1 MTDTIVYVSD
11 QVIDLSPGTVIA
23 QSIKRLNIGDL
34 STRSVNHTNLF
45 KGPFTEN
52 NNRIYQYAND
62 VRSKTSVPYSI
73 QPTRVVQ
80 SGIELIRDG
89 VHYMKR
95 AKDQYEVYILSNAAA
110 FFDAIGD
117 KKLNQ
122 LDFVGINGSWNN
134 NDIENYRAATSG
146 IVAPVMDYGNYNP
159 VTNAIGVSD
168 YLPSIYYHTLI
179 SLIFEQAGYEPVGD
193 VFTNEKYLKQI
204 IAFSRDEFRYDED
217 FVNAR
222 AASAI
227 IATPQSIPTPGAGV
241 NVVFGETVI
250 QDSTGYWDGV
260 DQYIISDPDPAASG
274 KILFAVDVMVALNI
288 TVAGGTV
295 DISLRDQGGTA
306 ATITNVGTGV
316 HTINSKDFSLGD
328 IAFLAEEGGNIRV
341 RISTNSGAPSVTVNE
356 GSIVFN
362 PLNYV
367 GTGSGSHT
375 YFNHLMP
382 DMLQK
387 DLIKDFLVCF
397 GLIPFESG
405 DTIDCKSIKSLIND
419 KANAKNWTEKRD
431 ADFKDDITFSN
442 PDYAQT
448 NFFKYSPSEDSFDHS
463 GILIKIN
470 QNLGNGSF
478 TITNSLLQLEKTI
491 YPSPFKAT
499 LTEIYGTIMMARI
512 PINGLR
518 TEFENEP
525 GLRKL
530 LVRDQ
535 YSFEPPVDYST
546 PNLNDY
552 LVAYFESPDEDLSL
566 NFAQFIEEWYSEL
579 SASLQELKIVTRKYY
594 LTELD
599 ILSLNDHLLIYDTD
613 SYYLIN
619 EVKNFVPGNRT
630 DVELFKV
637 V

>member
-62 VRSKTSVPYSI
+62 VRSKTTVPYSI

-117 KKLNQ
+117 KKLNE
-122 LDFVGINGSWNN
+122 LNFVGINGSWNN
-134 NDIENYRAATSG
+134 NDIENYRATTSG

-204 IAFSRDEFRYDED
+204 IAYSREEFRYDED
-217 FVNAR
+217 FVNQR
-222 AASAI
+222 SASARVVVS
-227 IATPQSIPTPGAGV
+227 QSIPTPGAGV
-241 NVVFGETVI
+241 NVVFGETLV
-250 QDSTGYWDGV
+250 QDETGYWDGV

-341 RISTNSGAPSVTVNE
+341 RISTNSGAPSVTINE
-356 GSIVFN
+356 GSIVFT

-397 GLIPFESG
+397 GLLPFESDG
-405 DTIDCKSIKSLIND
+405 VINCKSIKSLIND
-419 KANAKNWTEKRD
+419 KANAKDWTEKRD
-431 ADFKDDITFSN
+431 SEFKDDIVFTDSN
-442 PDYAQT
+442 YAQT
-448 NFFKYSPSEDSFDHS
+448 NFFKYSTAEDSFDHG
-463 GILIKIN
+463 GILIRIN
-470 QNLGNGSF
+470 KDLGNGSF
-478 TITNSLLQLEKTI
+478 TIANTLLTLEKTV
-491 YPSPFKAT
+491 YSSPFNNT
-499 LTEIYGTIMMARI
+499 LTEIYGGIMMARI

-535 YSFEPPVDYST
+535 YSFEPAVDYST
-546 PNLNDY
+546 PNLNGY
-552 LVAYFESPDEDLSL
+552 LVAYFESPDEELSL
-566 NFAQFIEEWYSEL
+566 NFTQFIDDWYSEL
-579 SASLQELKIVTRKYY
+579 SASLQELKIVTRKYN
-594 LTELD
+594 LNELD

-619 EVKNFVPGNRT
+619 EVKNFVPENRT

>member
-11 QVIDLSPGTVIA
+11 QVIDLYPGTVIA

-227 IATPQSIPTPGAGV
+227 VATPQSIPTPGAGV

-250 QDSTGYWDGV
+250 QDTTGYWDGV

-295 DISLRDQGGTA
+295 DISLRDQGGTEA
-306 ATITNVGTGV
+306 ALTNVGTGV

-397 GLIPFESG
+397 GLIPFESDG
-405 DTIDCKSIKSLIND
+405 TINCKSIKSLIND
-419 KANAKNWTEKRD
+419 KANAKNWTTKRD
-431 ADFKDDITFSN
+431 SEFKDDIVFTDSN
-442 PDYAQT
+442 YAQT
-448 NFFKYSPSEDSFDHS
+448 NFFKYSASEDSFDHS

-518 TEFENEP
+518 TEFENAP

-530 LVRDQ
+530 LVREQ

-546 PNLNDY
+546 PNLNGY
-552 LVAYFESPDEDLSL
+552 LVAYFESPDEELTL
-566 NFAQFIEEWYSEL
+566 NFDQFLTDWYSEL
-579 SASLQELKIVTRKYY
+579 SASLQELKVVTRKYN

-599 ILSLNDHLLIYDTD
+599 ILSINDHLLIYDTD